1 MQTTFLTATVLLI
14 LTTDPLGNIPLFISA
29 LERVKP
35 ERRFYVISREVLIA
49 SAVLLAFMLFGQ
61 RFMEVLQLSDEA
73 LSVAGGVI
81 LLLIAIDMVFPNRR
95 PRVQDPE
102 PKGEPFIVPLAIPLI
117 SGPSAMATVLLLS
130 SRNPGRSL
138 EWTCAIAISM
148 AVIYVVFLLA
158 IRLQKLLG
166 VEAIT
171 AMERLMGLVLT
182 AIAVELSGA
191 CLGMFLVYTKD
202 MQGVFFG
209 KGICFQE
216 NAFSMG

>member
-1 MQTTFLTATVLLI
+1 METTFFSATILLI
-14 LTTDPLGNIPLFISA
+14 LTTDPLGNIPLFITA
-29 LERVKP
+29 LEHVKP
-35 ERRFYVISREVLIA
+35 ERRFYIITREVLIA
-49 SAVLLAFMLFGQ
+49 FAVLMTFMLFGKG
-61 RFMEVLQLSDEA
+61 FLEVLHLSDEA

-182 AIAVELSGA
+182 AIAVEML
-191 CLGMFLVYTKD
+191 LG
-202 MQGVFFG
+202 GVSSY
-209 KGICFQE
+209 IRDIP
-216 NAFSMG
+216 AR

>member
-182 AIAVELSGA
+182 AIAVEML
-191 CLGMFLVYTKD
+191 LG
-202 MQGVFFG
+202 GVSSY
-209 KGICFQE
+209 IRDIP
-216 NAFSMG
+216 AR

>member
-73 LSVAGGVI
+73 L
-81 LLLIAIDMVFPNRR
+81 IDMVFPNRR

-182 AIAVELSGA
+182 AIAVEML
-191 CLGMFLVYTKD
+191 LG
-202 MQGVFFG
+202 GVSSY
-209 KGICFQE
+209 IRDIP
-216 NAFSMG
+216 AR

>member
-14 LTTDPLGNIPLFISA
+14 LTTDP

-182 AIAVELSGA
+182 AIAVEML
-191 CLGMFLVYTKD
+191 LG
-202 MQGVFFG
+202 GVSSY
-209 KGICFQE
+209 IRDIP
-216 NAFSMG
+216 AR

>member
-81 LLLIAIDMVFPNRR
+81 LLLIAIDMVFPHRKAH
-95 PRVQDPE
+95 VE
-102 PKGEPFIVPLAIPLI
+102 EHALKGEPFIVPLAIPLI

-138 EWTCAIAISM
+138 EWACAIFISM
-148 AVIYVVFLLA
+148 AVVYTVFLLA
-158 IRLQKLLG
+158 FRLRDLLG
-166 VEAIT
+166 AEAIT

-182 AIAVELSGA
+182 AIAVEML
-191 CLGMFLVYTKD
+191 LG
-202 MQGVFFG
+202 GVASY
-209 KGICFQE
+209 IRQVH
-216 NAFSMG
+216 